1 MTKTMATVSYHVNY
15 GTDELGVR
23 RTKELTKDFETYQ
36 EAIDFAKAIKKMI
49 TTSNERAEK
58 MNWSKYKGETHTS
71 IFLTY
76 EVTNGNETATHMI
89 GVTYYR

>member
-36 EAIDFAKAIKKMI
+36 EDELEQVQGRNAHEHLFDVR
-49 TTSNERAEK
+49 SHE
-58 MNWSKYKGETHTS
+58 WQ
-71 IFLTY
+71 
-76 EVTNGNETATHMI
+76 
-89 GVTYYR
+89 